1 MSRIRFKNQY
11 GTSFEERKGEREGDD
26 ILMREIEIAVPFSQ
40 IFSSLD

>member
-11 GTSFEERKGEREGDD
+11 GTSFEERKGEGDD